1 MSKLSHDDNFKNMLQ
16 DFPEESLEVF
26 FPQAQAAWG
35 KVLEV
40 SFERQEPRKH
50 HLADPGL
57 RLDIPILFTFARHKL
72 LLWLVEFQEDKQ
84 KFSIHRLLRY
94 TTDLMEAHPDAVVV
108 PTVLFTESRNWHKD
122 VLRQLESRIAG
133 RTFVHFEYVYHKLF
147 DLRARDYYAVRN
159 PVVKILLPKMQY
171 DPSERLEVIRQ
182 AYTGLYQLVSAALFS
197 KYLHFIDTYADVAP
211 EEQQLI
217 YNALIEQKETA
228 MFSEYI
234 KDLGREEGK
243 KEGKEEGKK
252 EGKKEGMIEM
262 VADALGLK
270 FVRVPEHISARLARI
285 SEVEALKELVKT
297 AFLSESLQQF
307 EKGLEDVE
315 RRSRAAREV
324 QEPFQAAQS

>member
-1 MSKLSHDDNFKNMLQ
+1 MSKLSHDDNFKNLLL
-16 DFPEESLEVF
+16 DFPEASLEVF
-26 FPQAQAAWG
+26 FPQALEVWG

-57 RLDIPILFTFARHKL
+57 RLDIPILFTFAGHKL

-94 TTDLMEAHPDAVVV
+94 TIDLMEAHPDAVVV

-122 VLRQLESRIAG
+122 VLRHLESRMEG
-133 RTFVHFEYVYHKLF
+133 RTFVYFEYVYHKLF
-147 DLRARDYYAVRN
+147 DLRARDYCDVRN

-182 AYTGLYQLVSAALFS
+182 AYIGLYQLVSAALFS

-211 EEQQLI
+211 EEQQLL
-217 YNALIEQKETA
+217 YNTLTEQKETA

-234 KDLGREEGK
+234 KELGRE
-243 KEGKEEGKK
+243 

-270 FVRVPEHISARLARI
+270 FVRVPEHISSRLARI
-285 SEVEALKELVKT
+285 TEVEALKELHKKAIV
-297 AFLSESLQQF
+297 SDNLQQF

-315 RRSRAAREV
+315 CRSRAAQEV
-324 QEPFQAAQS
+324 EGSLQAVQS